1 VSGYWLLVT
10 GYWLLVTG
18 YWSLV
23 TGYWLLVTGHYLL
36 PNNPRS
42 FPMSEEFIFTHS
54 LADLDPGLHTLL
66 AREERR
72 QDETIIL
79 IASESMAPAAVQQAM
94 GSSFGNIYAEGYPR
108 PESRRQSE
116 EEILDFEREL
126 ALYRRYS
133 DPRYYKGVEYAD
145 ILEALTRRRAAE
157 LFAANGVSADQI
169 YVNVQPLSGAP
180 ANNAVYTALLQPGDT
195 IMGLD
200 LNHGGH
206 LSHGSKVHRSGKV
219 YNSIA
224 YNVDEQT
231 ERLDYDAIE
240 ALAVAHKPQIIVAGF
255 SAYPLIIDWYRF
267 RQIADKVGAYLM
279 ADIAHISGLVA
290 AGVHPS
296 PIGIADVVTTTTH
309 KSLCGPRG
317 AMIMTH
323 DKALSARLDR
333 AVFPGEQGGPHLNT
347 MAALALALKLANSDK
362 FRALQRRIVDNAAR
376 LAARLQENGL
386 RVVAGSSENHLVL
399 LDVKSV
405 SDNGVHLSGDMAAR
419 ILDLVGIVTNRN
431 TIPGDATAFSAS
443 GVRLGTV
450 WISQL
455 GYGEAEVDL
464 LAKAMATTLQACR
477 PFTYAAPGGKRQLR
491 AKVDYE
497 ALRRAGEIVDR
508 LTGRVAPEAA
518 GTAVTIDGKEAT
530 TFLNQALAS
539 DVLALGDG
547 DRQPTHL
554 YGPGLDT
561 AATLARI
568 SDHRYQLHFGDGATA
583 QQAAGWLRALSDGY
597 VQFADVYAKLPGPV
611 VVAIAAVET
620 AVPASKSGIASH
632 KPFFIGHEHLAEAGE
647 ALPVFTWEEP
657 EGATLRRTGLYD
669 NHVALGARMIP
680 FAGWEMPIWYSSVSE
695 EHAAVRQAAGLFDV
709 SHMGVLEAGGPY
721 AVEFLN
727 LVTTND
733 VTALA
738 VGRSHYTY
746 LLFPDGRVVDDLL
759 VYRRG
764 PQQFMM
770 VVNAANND
778 KVWAWLNAVNEGRV
792 QIDAARPWVRVQQ
805 PATLRD
811 LRDPRWGD
819 ERRVDIALQGP
830 RAADIL
836 LSLCEDDLLARRIRA
851 LPWAG
856 LTEGV
861 VGDFHLLISRT
872 GYTGERVAYELFVH
886 PDQAPAFWEALL
898 QAGEPF
904 GLKACGLAA
913 RDSTRTEAGLPLYG
927 HELAGP
933 LDLNPA
939 DAGFGSFAKLWQPF
953 FIGRDAFLA
962 HEQKRNQ
969 VVARFRMNEKGVRR
983 PETGDPVLDRRGK
996 VVGTVTSC
1004 AIDSEGYLLG
1014 QALLP
1019 PAMAEPGTAVFIYQL
1034 GGGTRELKV
1043 PANVA
1048 PGARLPMPDGA
1059 TILTRFPAQKK

>member
-1 VSGYWLLVT
+1 
-10 GYWLLVTG
+10 
-18 YWSLV
+18 
-23 TGYWLLVTGHYLL
+23 
-36 PNNPRS
+36 
-42 FPMSEEFIFTHS
+42 MSEEFIFTHS
-54 LADLDPGLHTLL
+54 LAELDPGLYALL

-72 QDETIIL
+72 QNETIIL

-116 EEILDFEREL
+116 EAILDFEREL
-126 ALYRRYS
+126 SLYRRYS
-133 DPRYYKGVEYAD
+133 DPRYYKGVEYAN

-157 LFAANGVSADQI
+157 LFAANGISADQL

-180 ANNAVYTALLQPGDT
+180 ANNAVYTALIQPGDT

-219 YNSIA
+219 YHSVS
-224 YNVDEQT
+224 YRVDEQT
-231 ERLDYDAIE
+231 ERLDYEAIE
-240 ALAVAHKPQIIVAGF
+240 ALALEHKPQIIVAGF
-255 SAYPLIIDWYRF
+255 SAYPLLVDWQRF
-267 RQIADKVGAYLM
+267 RQIADKVGAYFM

-333 AVFPGEQGGPHLNT
+333 AIFPGEQGGPHLNSI
-347 MAALALALKLANSDK
+347 AALALALRLANSDK
-362 FRALQRRIVDNAAR
+362 FRSLQHRIVSNAAR
-376 LAARLQENGL
+376 LAARLQEHGL
-386 RVVAGSSENHLVL
+386 RVVAGGSENHLVL
-399 LDVKSV
+399 VDVKSV
-405 SDNGVHLSGDMAAR
+405 SHHGMHLSGDMAAR

-431 TIPGDATAFSAS
+431 TIPGDATAFAAS
-443 GVRLGTV
+443 GIRLGTV

-455 GYGEAEVDL
+455 GYGEREIDL
-464 LAKAMATTLQACR
+464 LAEAMAITLQACR
-477 PFTYAAPGGKRQLR
+477 PFTYAAPGGKQQLR
-491 AKVDYE
+491 AKVDYK
-497 ALRRAGEIVDR
+497 ALLRAGHIVDR

-518 GTAVTIDGKEAT
+518 GPVVTAEGEEAT
-530 TFLNQALAS
+530 TFLNLALAS
-539 DVLALGDG
+539 DVPALADG
-547 DRQPTHL
+547 ESQPSHL
-554 YGPGLDT
+554 WGPTLDT
-561 AATLARI
+561 AAALERI
-568 SDHRYQLHFGDGATA
+568 SRERYHLHFVDNATA
-583 QQAAGWLRALSDGY
+583 LEAAAWLQALSDGF
-597 VQFADVYAKLPGPV
+597 VQFADLYAKLPGPV
-611 VVAIAAVET
+611 VVATAPAERPIQADESSIA
-620 AVPASKSGIASH
+620 GH
-632 KPFFIGHEHLAEAGE
+632 KPFFVGHEHLSKAGE
-647 ALPVFTWEEP
+647 ALPAFTWEEP
-657 EGATLRRTGLYD
+657 DGDPLRRTTLYD
-669 NHVALGARMIP
+669 SHVALGARMVP
-680 FAGWEMPIWYSSVSE
+680 FAGWEMPVWYSSVSE
-695 EHAAVRQAAGLFDV
+695 EHAAVRQTAGLFDV
-709 SHMGVLEAGGPY
+709 SHMGVLEASGPF
-721 AVEFLN
+721 ALDFLN

-733 VTALA
+733 VAALA
-738 VGRSHYTY
+738 HGRSHYTHM
-746 LLFPDGRVVDDLL
+746 LFPDGRVVDDLL

-764 PQQFMM
+764 PEQFLM
-770 VVNAANND
+770 VVNAANSD
-778 KVWAWLNAVNEGRV
+778 KVWAWLNAVNDGRV

-805 PATLRD
+805 PTTLRD
-811 LRDPRWGD
+811 LRDPRWAH

-830 RAADIL
+830 RATDIL
-836 LSLCEDDLLARRIRA
+836 LSLCEDDLLARRIQA

-861 VGDFHLLISRT
+861 IGDFHLVISRT

-886 PDQAPAFWEALL
+886 PDQAPAFWQALL
-898 QAGEPF
+898 KAGEPF
-904 GLKACGLAA
+904 GLKPCGLAA

-933 LDLNPA
+933 LNLNPA
-939 DAGFGSFAKLWQPF
+939 DAGFGSYAKLWQPF
-953 FIGRDAFLA
+953 FIGRDAFIA
-962 HEQKRNQ
+962 HEQERKH

-1019 PAMAEPGTAVFIYQL
+1019 PTLSEPGTAVFIYQL

-1048 PGARLPMPDGA
+1048 PGARLPMPDSA
-1059 TILTRFPAQKK
+1059 TILTRFPAR

>member
-1 VSGYWLLVT
+1 
-10 GYWLLVTG
+10 
-18 YWSLV
+18 
-23 TGYWLLVTGHYLL
+23 
-36 PNNPRS
+36 
-42 FPMSEEFIFTHS
+42 MSEEFIFTHS
-54 LADLDPGLHTLL
+54 LAELDPGLYTLL

-72 QDETIIL
+72 QNETIIL

-94 GSSFGNIYAEGYPR
+94 SSSFGNIYAEGYPR
-108 PESRRQSE
+108 AESRHQSE
-116 EEILDFEREL
+116 EEIMDFEREL

-157 LFAANGVSADQI
+157 LFAANGLSADQL

-180 ANNAVYTALLQPGDT
+180 ANNAVYTALLEPGDT

-219 YNSIA
+219 YHSVS
-224 YNVDEQT
+224 YTVDEQT
-231 ERLDYDAIE
+231 EQLDYDAIE
-240 ALAVAHKPQIIVAGF
+240 ALALEHKPQIIVAGF
-255 SAYPLIIDWYRF
+255 SAYPLVVDWYRF
-267 RQIADKVGAYLM
+267 RQIADKVGAYFM

-290 AGVHPS
+290 AGEHPS

-333 AVFPGEQGGPHLNT
+333 AVFPGEQGGPHLNSI
-347 MAALALALKLANSDK
+347 AALALALKLATSDP
-362 FRALQRRIVDNAAR
+362 FRALQRRIVANARR
-376 LAARLQENGL
+376 LAARLQEHGL
-386 RVVAGSSENHLVL
+386 RVVAGGSENHLIL

-405 SDNGVHLSGDMAAR
+405 RHDGVYLSGDMAAR

-431 TIPGDATAFSAS
+431 TIPGDATAFAAS

-455 GYGEAEVDL
+455 GYGEAEIDL
-464 LAKAMATTLQACR
+464 LAQAMALTLQACR
-477 PFTYAAPGGKRQLR
+477 PFTYAAPGGKQQLR
-491 AKVDYE
+491 ARVDYE
-497 ALRRAGEIVDR
+497 ALLRAGEIVDR
-508 LTGRVAPEAA
+508 LTGRVAPAAA
-518 GTAVTIDGKEAT
+518 GPAVTVDGAEAT

-547 DRQPTHL
+547 QTQPTHIWS
-554 YGPGLDT
+554 PTLDT
-561 AATLARI
+561 AATLERL
-568 SDHRYQLHFGDGATA
+568 SGHRYRLHFGDAATA
-583 QQAAGWLRALSDGY
+583 QQAAGWLQALSDGY
-597 VQFADVYAKLPGPV
+597 VLFADVYAKLPGPV
-611 VVAIAAVET
+611 VVATATAEAAVQVNE
-620 AVPASKSGIASH
+620 SGIAAH
-632 KPFFIGHEHLAEAGE
+632 KPFFVGHERLSETGV
-647 ALPVFTWEEP
+647 ALPLFTWQEP
-657 EGATLRRTGLYD
+657 DGDPLRRTNLYD
-669 NHVALGARMIP
+669 SHVALGARMVP
-680 FAGWEMPIWYSSVSE
+680 FGGWEMPVWYSSVSE
-695 EHAAVRQAAGLFDV
+695 EHAAVRQTAGLFDV
-709 SHMGVLEAGGPY
+709 SHMGVLEASGPY
-721 AVEFLN
+721 ALEFLN

-733 VTALA
+733 VAALA
-738 VGRSHYTY
+738 LGRSHYTF

-759 VYRRG
+759 IYRRA
-764 PQQFMM
+764 PDQFMM

-778 KVWAWLNAVNEGRV
+778 KVWAWLNAANDGHV
-792 QIDAARPWVRVQQ
+792 QIDAGRPWVRLQQ

-811 LRDPRWGD
+811 LRDPRWAH
-819 ERRVDIALQGP
+819 EQRVDIALQGP
-830 RAADIL
+830 RATDIL
-836 LSLCEDDLLARRIRA
+836 LSLCEDDLLARRIKG

-861 VGDFHLLISRT
+861 IGDFHLVISRT

-886 PDQAPAFWEALL
+886 PDQAPAFWQALIK
-898 QAGEPF
+898 AGEPL
-904 GLKACGLAA
+904 GLKPCGLAA

-939 DAGFGSFAKLWQPF
+939 DAGFGSYVKLWQPF
-953 FIGRDAFLA
+953 FVGRDAFLA
-962 HEQKRNQ
+962 HEQKRERI
-969 VVARFRMNEKGVRR
+969 VARFRMNEKGVRR

-1019 PAMAEPGTAVFIYQL
+1019 LPFAVPGTAVFIYQL

-1043 PANVA
+1043 PADVQ
-1048 PGARLPMPDGA
+1048 PGARLPLPDGA
-1059 TILTRFPAQKK
+1059 TVLTRFPARQK